1 MSQIR
6 GDILYQ
12 RRIKEVTQSDQ
23 QMRRLHIATPIVDDS
38 NNFNEE
44 EQNLDKE
51 DLIVVSDDDDNADTN
66 NNNKEKGET
75 DEMEPN
81 TEENENQWNA
91 IISQWIEEANYEN
104 RVENSNDELLL
115 NGDFDNDFLV
125 RTRNIHSAYDQSAKW
140 ELSLLFIHNLEPPTY
155 MGFFSENK

>member
-81 TEENENQWNA
+81 TEENENQ
-91 IISQWIEEANYEN
+91 
-104 RVENSNDELLL
+104 
-115 NGDFDNDFLV
+115 
-125 RTRNIHSAYDQSAKW
+125 
-140 ELSLLFIHNLEPPTY
+140 
-155 MGFFSENK
+155 